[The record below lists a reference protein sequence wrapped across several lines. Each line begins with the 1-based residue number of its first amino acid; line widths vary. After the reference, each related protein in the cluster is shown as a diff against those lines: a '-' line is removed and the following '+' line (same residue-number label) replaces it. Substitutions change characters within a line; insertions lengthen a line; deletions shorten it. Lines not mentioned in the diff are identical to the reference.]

1 MTTIQHDFTSR
12 IEWTGNR
19 GEGTRSYRGY
29 DRTWSATT
37 PGKPVIHCSNDPRL
51 GGNQALPN
59 PEDMLLS
66 ALAAC
71 HNRGAPRAAAVNG
84 PMASALIRI
93 ILGAGAI
100 RTIPRLAGF
109 RPIDR

>member
-1 MTTIQHDFTSR
+1 MATQHDFTSR

-29 DRTWSATT
+29 DRSWSVTT
-37 PGKPVIHCSNDPRL
+37 PGQPVIHCSNDPRL
-51 GGNQALPN
+51 GGNPALPN

-71 HNRGAPRAAAVNG
+71 HMLWYLHLCAVAG
-84 PMASALIRI
+84 VVQPGLE
-93 ILGAGAI
+93 LGRVFFAVRFVEAE
-100 RTIPRLAGF
+100 RF
-109 RPIDR
+109 